1 MSGPD
6 QRTTK
11 PKRLAEMLHRMGGT
25 LLPRTAIAVGIGT
38 TIAMNVY
45 GGLWD
50 GGLGGAIVAA
60 LYPVALVVSLET
72 LIWMVRRYGPPVRP
86 FAEHWEQWFAT
97 VTLGTLAAITGII
110 SYLHALTVL
119 ERTGS
124 HGTVAYLGPFVPD
137 QLILTGTLALMAA
150 ARLASKT
157 KKTPLARDT
166 GQRTTTR
173 TTPARTKAAK
183 PGRGRDLAEEKRIAN
198 LVRQLDTI
206 PGDRPIAE
214 EYCNGNR
221 RMARRVL
228 ALVNANGHAPEGDS

>member
-1 MSGPD
+1 MSGPPD
-6 QRTTK
+6 RTT
-11 PKRLAEMLHRMGGT
+11 RRARFAAALHRMGGT

-50 GGLGGAIVAA
+50 GGMGGAIVAA

-72 LIWMVRRYGPPVRP
+72 LIWIMRRFGPPGRP
-86 FAEHWEQWFAT
+86 IAAHWEQWFAT
-97 VTLGTLAAITGII
+97 VTLGSLAGITGII

-124 HGTVAYLGPFVPD
+124 HGLVAHLGPLVPD

-157 KKTPLARDT
+157 KPKPERTERPARP
-166 GQRTTTR
+166 RTTKG
-173 TTPARTKAAK
+173 TK
-183 PGRGRDLAEEKRIAN
+183 RINTAEEARIAK

-206 PGDRPIAE
+206 PGDRVIADD
-214 EYCNGNR
+214 YCSGNR

-228 ALVNANGHAPEGDS
+228 ALVNASNGSGRTE

>member
-1 MSGPD
+1 
-6 QRTTK
+6 
-11 PKRLAEMLHRMGGT
+11 MLHRMGGT
-25 LLPRTAIAVGIGT
+25 LLPRTAIAVGIGA

-50 GGLGGAIVAA
+50 GGTGGAIVAA

-72 LIWMVRRYGPPVRP
+72 LIWMMRRFGPPRFPV
-86 FAEHWEQWFAT
+86 AEHWEQWFAT
-97 VTLGTLAAITGII
+97 VTLGSLAGITGII

-124 HGTVAYLGPFVPD
+124 HDLVAHLGPFVPD

-157 KKTPLARDT
+157 KKPDPEPDRRKD
-166 GQRTTTR
+166 RR
-173 TTPARTKAAK
+173 KP
-183 PGRGRDLAEEKRIAN
+183 PGRTAAAARAAEEKRIAN
-198 LVRQLDTI
+198 LVRQLDAI
-206 PGDRPIAE
+206 PGDRTIASD
-214 EYCNGNR
+214 YCGGNR

-228 ALVNANGHAPEGDS
+228 DLVKATNGHAPDGTRP